1 MQRQRVPAR
10 SLAVVTTL
18 AAALGTAAGCGGSD
32 AVSFARDVQPIFD
45 GKCTSCHPVSF
56 PQLDLRPGRSYDQL
70 VRVPAQTNLAFQLVL
85 PGRPELSFLLTHQP
99 DPQTVD
105 LLTADETETI
115 RTWIAE
121 GAADN

>member
-1 MQRQRVPAR
+1 M
-10 SLAVVTTL
+10 TL
-18 AAALGTAAGCGGSD
+18 AAAALMTASGCGGED

-45 GKCTSCHPVSF
+45 GKCTACHPVSY
-56 PQLDLRPGRSYDQL
+56 PQLDLRPGNSYDQL
-70 VRVPAQTNLAFQLVL
+70 VRVPAQTNLAFQRVL

-105 LLTADETETI
+105 LLTVDETETI
-115 RTWIAE
+115 RRWIAE